1 MAIVLVKE
9 VKLVVTMDDLDFRIK
24 NVAYEANVFNNYGT
38 FDRIVNMSMEDPCYA
53 YLHCDLLDMATLTR
67 ITLKVKLPY
76 I

>member
-38 FDRIVNMSMEDPCYA
+38 FDRIVNMNMEDPCYA